1 MIPFTVGLMVGGT
14 FGVMIMCLVQVNR
27 DDRADVLQ

>member
-1 MIPFTVGLMVGGT
+1 MIPFMIGLMTGGT

-27 DDRADVLQ
+27 DDRLDDFQ